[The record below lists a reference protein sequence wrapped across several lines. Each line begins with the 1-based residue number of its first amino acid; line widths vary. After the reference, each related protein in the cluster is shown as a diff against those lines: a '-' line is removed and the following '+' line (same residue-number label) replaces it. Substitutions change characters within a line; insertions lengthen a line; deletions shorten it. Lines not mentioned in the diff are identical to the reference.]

1 MKMFP
6 FDRNLTLHVGLHYHY
21 NKQAVILNA
30 H

>member
-6 FDRNLTLHVGLHYHY
+6 FDRNLTLHVVLHYHY
-21 NKQAVILNA
+21 KQALILNA